1 MARWVCVPHN
11 ASAGTSISPSVSR
24 SRREVTVTPY
34 NSHSDVQKNQ
44 LTWMIGGPQGS
55 GINASAEVFA
65 KACSRAGL
73 RIYANI
79 EYHSNIMGKHS
90 FYRVRVGNE
99 DVRSYQE
106 KTDILVALDHET
118 LVGGGDHRRWPTHYG
133 HLHEVNDGGGVI
145 FDSDIGYDPPADR
158 TDIHFYPVPFMEVIK
173 NALEEVGKG
182 EQARRYEIL
191 KNTVALGAT
200 LALCEYPFDLVAD
213 VIIGQFKGKRSEVGQ
228 LNVRAAKLAF
238 GYVRDHFDCAA
249 FPYRLQPGPE
259 PKARILAKGYEIIA
273 IAKLRAGCAFQT
285 YYPISPATDESVYLE
300 RHQRDQDLLV
310 VQCEDEISSIN
321 MAIGAAHM
329 GVRSATATSGP
340 GFALMVEG
348 IGFASITEAPGPV
361 ITMYQR
367 GGPSTGLP
375 TRQEQGDLQFALHP
389 AQGDFPHIVIAPGDL
404 RESYQDIFSAF
415 NWADRYQMPIIVLSD
430 KKLASVYTTIDKLEL
445 RYDKIDRGERFTGSE
460 WTAVDAKG
468 PNDSAHGHNGNGK
481 PGDVKEY
488 LRYAL
493 TKDGISPRSRPG
505 IAGGRFWVTSD
516 EHDPDGHITEGVE
529 MRMAMM
535 HKRMGKLALV
545 QKAIPQDQQYA
556 LHGPADA
563 ELTVVAWGST
573 KGTILDAI
581 RVLETQ
587 GKKINFL
594 QCRLMK
600 PFPAEAVGDI
610 LRRAKRIVSM
620 EENYSGQLAS
630 LVTEQHGIPIKD
642 RINKYDGRPFS
653 EDEVVRALAN
663 AYAGGK
669 IEPVVTH
676 VR

>member
-1 MARWVCVPHN
+1 
-11 ASAGTSISPSVSR
+11 
-24 SRREVTVTPY
+24 
-34 NSHSDVQKNQ
+34 
-44 LTWMIGGPQGS
+44 MIGGPQGS

-73 RIYANI
+73 RVYANI

-90 FYRVRVGNE
+90 FYRVRVDDE
-99 DVRSYQE
+99 DIRSYRD
-106 KTDILVALDHET
+106 TADILVALDDET
-118 LVGGGDHRRWPTHYG
+118 LTGDGHHRRWPTHFG
-133 HLHEVNDGGGVI
+133 HLHEINEGGGVVYDSEI
-145 FDSDIGYDPPADR
+145 EFDPKESSR
-158 TDIHFYPVPFMEVIK
+158 TDLRFYPVPFMEIIK
-173 NALEEVGKG
+173 KALEEVGKG
-182 EQARRYEIL
+182 EQARRYEVM
-191 KNTVALGAT
+191 KNTVGLGAS

-213 VIIGQFKGKRSEVGQ
+213 VIRGQFKGKRSEIGE
-228 LNVRAAKLAF
+228 LNVRAARLAF
-238 GYVRDHFDCAA
+238 EHVKQHESAKD
-249 FPYRLQPGPE
+249 FPYTLKPGSE
-259 PKARILAKGYEIIA
+259 PKARILAKGYEIAA
-273 IAKLRAGCAFQT
+273 IAKLKAGCSFQT
-285 YYPISPATDESVYLE
+285 YYPISPATDESVFLE
-300 RHQRDQDLLV
+300 RHQRDYNLLV

-321 MAIGAAHM
+321 MAVGAAHM
-329 GVRSATATSGP
+329 GVRVATATSGP

-361 ITMYQR
+361 LVLYQR
-367 GGPSTGLP
+367 GGPSTGMP

-389 AQGDFPHIVIAPGDL
+389 AQGDFPHIVTAPGDL

-415 NWADRYQMPIIVLSD
+415 NWAERYQMPIIVLSD

-445 RYDKIDRGERFTGSE
+445 KYDKIDRGERFTGSE

-468 PNDSAHGHNGNGK
+468 PNDTANGHNGNAK
-481 PGDVKEY
+481 HGDGNVKEY

-535 HKRMGKLALV
+535 HKRMGKLALAL
-545 QKAIPQDQQYA
+545 KAIPQDQQFA

-563 ELTVVAWGST
+563 ELTVIGWGST
-573 KGTILDAI
+573 KGTILDALK
-581 RVLETQ
+581 VLEAQ

-610 LRRAKRIVSM
+610 LRKAKRIVSM

-630 LVTEQHGIPIKD
+630 LVTEHTGVVITD

-653 EDEVVRALAN
+653 EDEVVRALST

-669 IEPVVTH
+669 AEPVVTH

>member
-1 MARWVCVPHN
+1 MFR
-11 ASAGTSISPSVSR
+11 
-24 SRREVTVTPY
+24 
-34 NSHSDVQKNQ
+34 VQKNR

-73 RIYANI
+73 RVYANI

-90 FYRVRVGNE
+90 FYRVRVDDE
-99 DVRSYQE
+99 DIRSYRD
-106 KTDILVALDHET
+106 TADILVALDDET
-118 LVGGGDHRRWPTHYG
+118 LTGDGHHRRWPTHFG
-133 HLHEVNDGGGVI
+133 HLHEINEGGGVVY
-145 FDSDIGYDPPADR
+145 DSEIEFKPEDGKRPDLR
-158 TDIHFYPVPFMEVIK
+158 FYPVPFMEIIK
-173 NALEEVGKG
+173 KALEEVGKG
-182 EQARRYEIL
+182 EQARRYEVM
-191 KNTVALGAT
+191 KNTVGLGAS
-200 LALCEYPFDLVAD
+200 LALCDYPFDLVAE
-213 VIIGQFKGKRSEVGQ
+213 VIRSQFKGKRSEVGE
-228 LNVRAAKLAF
+228 LNVRAARLAF
-238 GYVRDHFDCAA
+238 EHVKQHESAKD
-249 FPYRLQPGPE
+249 FPYTLKPGSE
-259 PKARILAKGYEIIA
+259 PKARILAKGYEIAA
-273 IAKLRAGCAFQT
+273 IAKLKAGCSFQT
-285 YYPISPATDESVYLE
+285 YYPISPATDESVFLE
-300 RHQRDQDLLV
+300 RHQRDYNLLV

-321 MAIGAAHM
+321 MAVGAAHM
-329 GVRSATATSGP
+329 GVRVATATSGP

-361 ITMYQR
+361 LVLYQR
-367 GGPSTGLP
+367 GGPSTGMP

-389 AQGDFPHIVIAPGDL
+389 AQGDFPHIVTAPGDL

-415 NWADRYQMPIIVLSD
+415 NWAERYQMPIIVLSD

-445 RYDKIDRGERFTGSE
+445 KYDKIDRGERFTGSE

-468 PNDSAHGHNGNGK
+468 PNDTANGHNGNAK
-481 PGDVKEY
+481 HGDGNVKEY

-535 HKRMGKLALV
+535 HKRMGKLELFR
-545 QKAIPQDQQYA
+545 KAIPQDQQYA
-556 LHGPADA
+556 LHGPEDAD
-563 ELTVVAWGST
+563 LTVVAWGST

-581 RVLETQ
+581 KVLETQ

-610 LRRAKRIVSM
+610 LRKAKRIVSM

-630 LVTEQHGIPIKD
+630 LVTEQTGILITD

-653 EDEVVRALAN
+653 EDEVVKALSN
-663 AYAGGK
+663 ALAGGK
-669 IEPVVTH
+669 PEPVVTH

>member
-1 MARWVCVPHN
+1 MFR
-11 ASAGTSISPSVSR
+11 
-24 SRREVTVTPY
+24 
-34 NSHSDVQKNQ
+34 VQKNR

-73 RIYANI
+73 RVYANI

-90 FYRVRVGNE
+90 FYRVRVDDE
-99 DVRSYQE
+99 DIRSYRD
-106 KTDILVALDHET
+106 TADILVALDDET
-118 LVGGGDHRRWPTHYG
+118 LTGDGHHRRWPTHFG
-133 HLHEVNDGGGVI
+133 HLHEINEGGGVI
-145 FDSDIGYDPPADR
+145 YDSEIEFQPKDSGRADLR
-158 TDIHFYPVPFMEVIK
+158 FYPVPFMEIIK
-173 NALEEVGKG
+173 KALEEVGKG
-182 EQARRYEIL
+182 EQARRYEVM
-191 KNTVALGAT
+191 KNTVGLGAS
-200 LALCEYPFDLVAD
+200 LALCDYPFDLVAE
-213 VIIGQFKGKRSEVGQ
+213 VIRSQFKGKRSEVGE
-228 LNVRAAKLAF
+228 LNVRAARLAF
-238 GYVRDHFDCAA
+238 EHVKQHDSAKD
-249 FPYRLQPGPE
+249 FPYTLKPGAE
-259 PKARILAKGYEIIA
+259 PKARILAKGYEIAA
-273 IAKLRAGCAFQT
+273 IAKLKAGCSFQT
-285 YYPISPATDESVYLE
+285 YYPISPATDESVFLE
-300 RHQRDQDLLV
+300 RHQRDYNLLV

-321 MAIGAAHM
+321 MAVGAAHM
-329 GVRSATATSGP
+329 GVRAATATSGP

-361 ITMYQR
+361 LVLYQR
-367 GGPSTGLP
+367 GGPSTGMP

-389 AQGDFPHIVIAPGDL
+389 AQGDFPHIVTAPGDL

-415 NWADRYQMPIIVLSD
+415 NWAERYQMPIIVLSD

-445 RYDKIDRGERFTGSE
+445 KYDKIDRGERFTGSE
-460 WTAVDAKG
+460 WTALDAKG
-468 PNDSAHGHNGNGK
+468 PNDSANGHNGNGK
-481 PGDVKEY
+481 AADVKEY

-493 TKDGISPRSRPG
+493 TQDGISPRSRPG
-505 IAGGRFWVTSD
+505 IPGGRFWVTSD

-581 RVLETQ
+581 RVLEAQ

-600 PFPAEAVGDI
+600 PFPAEAVGNI
-610 LRRAKRIVSM
+610 LRKAKHIVSM

-630 LVTEQHGIPIKD
+630 LVTEHTGILIKD

-663 AYAGGK
+663 AYTGGK

>member
-1 MARWVCVPHN
+1 MFR
-11 ASAGTSISPSVSR
+11 
-24 SRREVTVTPY
+24 
-34 NSHSDVQKNQ
+34 VQKNR

-73 RIYANI
+73 RVYANI

-90 FYRVRVGNE
+90 FYRVRVDDE
-99 DVRSYQE
+99 DIRSYRD
-106 KTDILVALDHET
+106 TADILVALDDET
-118 LVGGGDHRRWPTHYG
+118 LTGDGHHRRWPTHFG
-133 HLHEVNDGGGVI
+133 HLHEINAGGGVVY
-145 FDSDIGYDPPADR
+145 DSEVEFKPEDSPRKDLR
-158 TDIHFYPVPFMEVIK
+158 FYAVPFMEIIK
-173 NALEEVGKG
+173 KALEEVGKG
-182 EQARRYEIL
+182 EQARRYEVM
-191 KNTVALGAT
+191 KNTVGLGAS
-200 LALCEYPFDLVAD
+200 LALCDYPFDLVAE
-213 VIIGQFKGKRSEVGQ
+213 VIRSQFKGKRSEVGE
-228 LNVRAAKLAF
+228 LNVRAARLAF
-238 GYVRDHFDCAA
+238 DHVKQHESAKD
-249 FPYRLQPGPE
+249 FPYTLRPGAE
-259 PKARILAKGYEIIA
+259 PKARILAKGYEIAA
-273 IAKLRAGCAFQT
+273 IAKLKAGCTFQT
-285 YYPISPATDESVYLE
+285 YYPISPATDESVFLE
-300 RHQRDQDLLV
+300 RHQRDYNLLV

-321 MAIGAAHM
+321 MAVGAAHM
-329 GVRSATATSGP
+329 GVRVATATSGP

-361 ITMYQR
+361 LVLYQR
-367 GGPSTGLP
+367 GGPSTGMP

-389 AQGDFPHIVIAPGDL
+389 AQGDFPHIVTAPGDL
-404 RESYQDIFSAF
+404 RETYQDIFSAF
-415 NWADRYQMPIIVLSD
+415 NWAERYQMPIIVMSD

-445 RYDKIDRGERFTGSE
+445 KYDKIDRGERFTGSE
-460 WTAVDAKG
+460 WTAMDAKG
-468 PNDSAHGHNGNGK
+468 PNDSANGHNGNGK
-481 PGDVKEY
+481 NGDVKEY

-493 TKDGISPRSRPG
+493 TNDGISPRSRPG

-535 HKRMGKLALV
+535 HKRMGKLTLA

-573 KGTILDAI
+573 KGTILDAMK
-581 RVLETQ
+581 VLEAQ

-600 PFPAEAVGDI
+600 PFPAEAVGNI
-610 LRRAKRIVSM
+610 LRKAKKIVSM

-630 LVTEQHGIPIKD
+630 LVTEHTGVIIKD

-653 EDEVVRALAN
+653 EDEVVRALEN
-663 AYAGGK
+663 AYVGGK
-669 IEPVVTH
+669 AEAVVTH